1 MTKMAQTILLIED
14 EEALR
19 MTLSDR
25 LGSEG
30 YAVECAH
37 DGQEGLQKAIRSPY
51 DLILLDVML
60 PRKNGFDVCREVRE
74 AGLETPIIML
84 TARGETVDKIVGLK
98 LGADDYVAKPFDMME
113 LMARVEAMLR
123 RAAARNGGSN
133 VQQFGDIRVDL
144 LGTEVT
150 RKGKPV
156 ALSAREFQLLRYLIE
171 HRGVTLPRNKI
182 LSEVWGYSADTFT
195 RTLDVHVA
203 SLRQK
208 LESDPKRP
216 ELIHTV
222 PGLGYKFAA

>member
-1 MTKMAQTILLIED
+1 MMEMSQNILLIED

-25 LGSEG
+25 LHSEG
-30 YAVECAH
+30 YAVECAR
-37 DGQEGLQKAIRSPY
+37 DGQEGLDKAVGAPH

-60 PRKNGFDVCREVRE
+60 PGKNGFDVCREIRE
-74 AGLETPIIML
+74 AGLKTPIIML

-113 LMARVEAMLR
+113 LVARVEAMLR
-123 RAAARNGGSN
+123 RTERQNGHKGV
-133 VQQFGDIRVDL
+133 VQVGDIRVDIR
-144 LGTEVT
+144 GTEVT

-156 ALSAREFQLLRYLIE
+156 SLSAREFQLLRYLIE

-182 LSEVWGYSADTFT
+182 LGEVWGYSADTFT
-195 RTLDVHVA
+195 RTVDVHIA

-208 LESDPKRP
+208 VEKDPKRP

-222 PGLGYKFAA
+222 PGLGYKFTA